1 MKKERRLYP
10 RLKTSLPIEITMP
23 DGEIVTTSTI
33 NLSTS
38 GVQMECGLNEASQM
52 FSVSEDE
59 KALGKPIELKTCMR
73 LPIKPSAPTEVCL
86 LCRIV
91 ISRRLGENLYHI
103 GLKYIG
109 LKEEQQQDLEAYLDL
124 LLTSK

>member
-10 RLKTSLPIEITMP
+10 RLKTDFPIEITMP
-23 DGEIVTTSTI
+23 DGEIVTATTI

-38 GVQMECGLNEASQM
+38 GVQMECGRSEASQM

-59 KALGKPIELKTCMR
+59 KTLGKPIELKTCLK
-73 LPIKPSAPTEVCL
+73 LPIKPTAPTEICL

-91 ISRRLGENLYHI
+91 ISRRLEENIYHI
-103 GLKYIG
+103 GLKYID
-109 LKEEQQQDLEAYLDL
+109 LKEDQQQTLETYLDQL
-124 LLTSK
+124 LNSK